1 LVANATHGEGAV
13 LSGDDPATSVGEE
26 TGRTGTRSCVAPLLT
41 PKPKPAAKPV
51 NTKDRSR
58 DRHSPGYMAEYMRRR
73 RAAQKDEG

>member
-1 LVANATHGEGAV
+1 MRRAAV
-13 LSGDDPATSVGEE
+13 NTKA
-26 TGRTGTRSCVAPLLT
+26 
-41 PKPKPAAKPV
+41 KPKPAAKPV